1 MKNNNLLLVTGA
13 SSGIGREI
21 SKKLCR
27 EGYEVILTSRSK
39 EKLDSLHNELK
50 KNGFKSHVI
59 SCDVKIEKEVK
70 NLYEQSNKLGFVDC
84 VINNAG
90 IGIFSGIDK
99 MSIEDWDE
107 QINTNLR
114 ASFLLT
120 RLFVNRMI
128 ENKEG
133 KFIFINSVAGKY
145 GHSFSHSTGYVAS
158 KYGLKG
164 FADTLRTELREFNIK
179 VISIYPG
186 AIDTNFWDTINV
198 DFPRDEMLSPSDLAD
213 TIFHAISAPN
223 SSVIEDVVVRR
234 TKGDF

>member
-1 MKNNNLLLVTGA
+1 MTSRKLVLVTGA

-21 SKKLCR
+21 SRKLCS

-39 EKLDSLHNELK
+39 EKLNSLHTELEK
-50 KNGFKSHVI
+50 LGYKSHVI
-59 SCDVKIEKEVK
+59 PCDVRVEKEVNILHEK
-70 NLYEQSNKLGFVDC
+70 SNKLGFVDC
-84 VINNAG
+84 IINNAG
-90 IGIFSGIDK
+90 IGRFSSIDK

-114 ASFLLT
+114 SSFLIT

-128 ENKEG
+128 KEKEG

-164 FADTLRTELREFNIK
+164 FADTLRTELREHNIK
-179 VISIYPG
+179 IISIYPG
-186 AIDTNFWDTINV
+186 AIDTNFWNTINV
-198 DFPRDEMLSPSDLAD
+198 DFPRDEMLSSSDLAE
-213 TIFHAISAPN
+213 TIFHTITSPN

-234 TKGDF
+234 TAGDF

>member
-1 MKNNNLLLVTGA
+1 MSDRNIVLVTGA
-13 SSGIGREI
+13 SSGIGKEI
-21 SKKLCR
+21 SKKLCK

-39 EKLDSLHNELK
+39 EKLDSLNNEL
-50 KNGFKSHVI
+50 GELGYKSHVI
-59 SCDVKIEKEVK
+59 PCDLRVEKEVS
-70 NLYEQSNKLGFVDC
+70 NLYEKSNKLGFIDC

-90 IGIFSGIDK
+90 IGRFSSINK
-99 MSIEDWDE
+99 MSIDDWDE

-114 ASFLLT
+114 SAFLIT

-128 ENKEG
+128 EENEG

-145 GHSFSHSTGYVAS
+145 GHSFSQSAGYVAS

-164 FADTLRTELREFNIK
+164 FAETLRRELREYNIK

-198 DFPRDEMLSPSDLAD
+198 DFPRDEMLSSSDLAE
-213 TIFHAISAPN
+213 TIFHTITAPN
-223 SSVIEDVVVRR
+223 LSVIEDVVVRR
-234 TKGDF
+234 TAGDF